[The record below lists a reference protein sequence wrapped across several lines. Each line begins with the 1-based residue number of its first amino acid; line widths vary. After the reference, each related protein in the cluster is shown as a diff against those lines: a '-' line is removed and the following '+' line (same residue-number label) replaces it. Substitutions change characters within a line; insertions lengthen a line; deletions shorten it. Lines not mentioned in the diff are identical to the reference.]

1 MSRKKK
7 NKINKK
13 SKQLLKI
20 ITIIILLAISTIFGD
35 DILNT
40 TNENTL
46 AQASKTSNNSTILS
60 NQTNTST
67 NISIEDI
74 PEYTDKIYIEINNN
88 KPYFQESE
96 YTKESFENYSQLDN
110 LGRCGVA
117 YANISKE
124 TMPPEGDERGS
135 ISNVKPTGWKQ
146 AKYNGEYLYNRCHLI
161 GYQLSDEDANE
172 LNLITGTRYFN
183 VNGMLPFENKV
194 AEYIKQNENNHV
206 LYRVTPIFEGENLLA
221 TGVEMEAY
229 SIEDNGQGVC
239 FNVFVYNVEPG
250 ITINYKTGESSQNN

>member
-1 MSRKKK
+1 MSRKMK
-7 NKINKK
+7 NKINKQ

-20 ITIIILLAISTIFGD
+20 ITIIILLAISIIFGD

-40 TNENTL
+40 TNENTTTP
-46 AQASKTSNNSTILS
+46 AVETSSSNAISS

-250 ITINYKTGESSQNN
+250 ITINYKTGESLQNN